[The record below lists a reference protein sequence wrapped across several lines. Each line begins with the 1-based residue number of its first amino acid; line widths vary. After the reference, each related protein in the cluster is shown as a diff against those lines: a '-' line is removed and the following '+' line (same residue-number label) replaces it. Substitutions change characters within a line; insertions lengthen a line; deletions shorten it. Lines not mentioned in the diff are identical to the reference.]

1 MNNLLSKETLI
12 GAASLGAGAV
22 IAKVVQTKVLS
33 ADYMPVEIVKTN
45 TNVQN
50 LITLGV
56 GIFTPMLVKGGVG
69 SPINAIGKGLGAGM
83 IAVSVAGL
91 VEPFLKE
98 AKIITG
104 YGDDTFMGDVLMG
117 EAESGTLMGASEN
130 IFDAPSGDFTQ
141 GGSGEMDY

>member
-22 IAKVVQTKVLS
+22 IAKVVHAKVLS
-33 ADYMPVEIVKTN
+33 ADFMPIEIVKTN

-56 GIFTPMLVKGGVG
+56 GIFTPMVVK
-69 SPINAIGKGLGAGM
+69 SNIGKGLGAGM

-91 VEPFLKE
+91 VTPLLKD
-98 AKIITG
+98 ATITG
-104 YGDDTFMGDVLMG
+104 YGDNTFMGDVLMG

>member
-22 IAKVVQTKVLS
+22 IAKVVHAKVLS
-33 ADYMPVEIVKTN
+33 ADFMPIEIVKTN

-91 VEPFLKE
+91 VTPLLKDPT
-98 AKIITG
+98 ITG